1 MALIFCW
8 LLTVSLS
15 LFFFSPTNE
24 KKMNVAVLKKEMKE
38 MWEIDFIILEKPTAT
53 RRLDPEPKERE
64 GKVLRVL
71 PSGRWL
77 PHNQG

>member
-1 MALIFCW
+1 
-8 LLTVSLS
+8 
-15 LFFFSPTNE
+15 
-24 KKMNVAVLKKEMKE
+24 MNVAVLKKEMKE